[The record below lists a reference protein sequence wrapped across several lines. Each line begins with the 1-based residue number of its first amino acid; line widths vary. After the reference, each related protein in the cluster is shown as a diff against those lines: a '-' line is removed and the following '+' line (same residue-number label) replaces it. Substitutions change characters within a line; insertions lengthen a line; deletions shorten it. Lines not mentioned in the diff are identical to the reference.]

1 MREPPAAATRRT
13 RMRSR
18 LGLLLAPLVALT
30 ALVAAGCGS
39 SGSSTTAEDPG
50 PSTPPSSSGPVTPP
64 GADVYLISLT
74 AAGGQPSGT
83 ATPLNTPEQIAAFSE
98 QFRSG
103 AMEHRIQSVAAQAGS
118 GDDVQGAVV
127 AVGCDRPPGAAV
139 LVDDSG
145 TVTITP
151 YDVESPLEECL
162 VAVTTVAIAVIPQG

>member
-1 MREPPAAATRRT
+1 MREPPAPATRRT
-13 RMRSR
+13 RMRLR
-18 LGLLLAPLVALT
+18 LGLLLAPLLVLT
-30 ALVAAGCGS
+30 ALVAAACGS
-39 SGSSTTAEDPG
+39 SSSSTTAEDPG

-64 GADVYLISLT
+64 GADVHLISLT
-74 AAGGQPSGT
+74 GAGGQPSGT
-83 ATPLNTPEQIAAFSE
+83 ATPLNTPEQIAAFSK

-103 AMEHRIQSVAAQAGS
+103 AMEHRIKALTAHAGD
-118 GDDVQGAVV
+118 DDVQGAVI

-139 LVDDSG
+139 QVDGSG

>member
-1 MREPPAAATRRT
+1 
-13 RMRSR
+13 
-18 LGLLLAPLVALT
+18 
-30 ALVAAGCGS
+30 
-39 SGSSTTAEDPG
+39 
-50 PSTPPSSSGPVTPP
+50 
-64 GADVYLISLT
+64 
-74 AAGGQPSGT
+74 
-83 ATPLNTPEQIAAFSE
+83 
-98 QFRSG
+98 
-103 AMEHRIQSVAAQAGS
+103 MEHRIQSVAAQAGS